1 MIPTALA
8 PLALVLSIQLPDSV
22 GCLPPL
28 LPCPPLTAYFPV
40 GERLVYDAKF
50 GFIPV
55 GTAEL
60 EVMGIDTLRGEE
72 TLHIQFRIRGGTFFY
87 KINNVMDSWVGLY
100 DFQSRRFVQDQHEG
114 SWERRRAFNIFADS
128 GFFRQEDF
136 PDTTFETVAEPLDD
150 ASFFYFVRTVDLL
163 LGERHEFQRYFRPD
177 RNPVVIEIVGRD
189 TIDVPAGRFPV
200 ITTRPIIKGGGILA
214 EKAKANIWVSDDDR
228 RVVVQ
233 IKSKFSFGTVTMR
246 LKEVF
251 RPEDDR

>member
-1 MIPTALA
+1 MATAFA
-8 PLALVLSIQLPDSV
+8 PLALALAVQLPDSS

-28 LPCPPLTAYFPV
+28 LPCPPLTTYFPV

-60 EVMGIDTLRGEE
+60 EVMGVDTLRGEE

-87 KINNVMDSWVGLY
+87 KIDNVMDSWVGLY

-114 SWERRRAFNIFADS
+114 SWERYRAINIFPDS
-128 GFFRQEDF
+128 GFFRQEDL
-136 PDTTFETVAEPLDD
+136 PDTTFETVPEPLDD

-163 LGERHEFQRYFRPD
+163 LGQRYEFDRYFRPD
-177 RNPVVIEIVGRD
+177 RNPVVLEIVARD
-189 TIDVPAGRFPV
+189 TLDVPAGRFPTIV
-200 ITTRPIIKGGGILA
+200 TQPTIKGGGILA
-214 EKAKANIWVSDDDR
+214 EKAEANIWVSDDDR
-228 RVVVQ
+228 RIVVQ
-233 IKSKFSFGTVTMR
+233 IKSKFSFGSVTMR

-251 RPEDDR
+251 RPEDGG